1 MKSKPKAKAKP
12 KKTSH
17 ASNEVNNGH
26 PEGSLEFCRKKLV
39 LSLIQTLY
47 HIYTFYVK
55 FVAIRF
61 LEAWPIGPIGLYFM
75 WAWVVQC
82 WKLSHL
88 FTMLTIFDNFHN
100 SDNCFCHFDNW
111 KDNPGDLWH
120 FRHWLQ
126 FWQLR
131 TWIHD
136 NLCYLTINC
145 DTGQHSQFLR
155 CLHNIFDIWHWY
167 ALTEGTDST
176 STETYDIS
184 TILSHF
190 HWWILRSSAIPKNI
204 PSLSEQ

>member
-120 FRHWLQ
+120 LRHWLQ

-131 TWIHD
+131 TQFFVTWQLRVTLDSIS
-136 NLCYLTINC
+136 NSCNVYILLSYLTL
-145 DTGQHSQFLR
+145 QS
-155 CLHNIFDIWHWY
+155 
-167 ALTEGTDST
+167 SK
-176 STETYDIS
+176 
-184 TILSHF
+184 ILSHCSDGDGG
-190 HWWILRSSAIPKNI
+190 SSPQSPKMSSQ
-204 PSLSEQ
+204 P